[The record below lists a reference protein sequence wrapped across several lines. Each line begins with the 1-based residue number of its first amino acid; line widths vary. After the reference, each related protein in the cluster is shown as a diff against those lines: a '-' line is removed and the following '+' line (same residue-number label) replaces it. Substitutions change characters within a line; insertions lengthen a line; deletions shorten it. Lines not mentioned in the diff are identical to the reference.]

1 MGTRR
6 GPATTVSKARNM
18 KRLVIISV
26 FAVTLTACSDR
37 SRVNCERIK
46 NKAPG
51 VVATNQTGGSRCG

>member
-1 MGTRR
+1 
-6 GPATTVSKARNM
+6 M